1 VSDDAVT
8 VVRRAFEQFADEGV
22 EALLPL
28 VHEDVVATVSSE
40 FSPEPDSYVGH
51 EGMRR
56 YFEGWYEVM
65 DELDITIEDPESV
78 GEDQVIASVQVVA
91 RGRATGIASS
101 LDSEA
106 LFHLRE
112 GRIDRLSFHATRD
125 AALAEATGGG

>member
-1 VSDDAVT
+1 VGDDAVT

-51 EGMRR
+51 EGMLR

-65 DELDITIEDPESV
+65 DRFDLAIADAEPV
-78 GEDQVIASVQVVA
+78 GEDQVVGTIDVVA
-91 RGRATGIASS
+91 RGRATGLESGLA
-101 LDSEA
+101 LEA
-106 LFHLRE
+106 LFHVHE
-112 GRIDRLSFHATRD
+112 GRIDRLSFYATRD
-125 AALAEATGGG
+125 AALAEATIGG

>member
-1 VSDDAVT
+1 
-8 VVRRAFEQFADEGV
+8 V

-28 VHEDVVATVSSE
+28 VHQEVVATVSSE

-65 DELDITIEDPESV
+65 EELDITINDAEPV
-78 GEDQVIASVQVVA
+78 GEDQVIASVRVVA

-106 LFHLRE
+106 LFHVRE
-112 GRIDRLSFHATRD
+112 GRIDRLSFYATRD
-125 AALAEATGGG
+125 AALAEATSGG